1 MKHKLKFLRKSAL
14 ILAAAV
20 VVVVGIVLL
29 SSSLLSGRAGVI
41 TDGTQA
47 VSSPVQRA
55 IGSVVNWL
63 EGVYGYLYKYDA
75 LVAENE
81 QLKAELAAAQE
92 QARAGQD
99 AIDENNR
106 LRDLLGFSQTHP
118 DLVKTDAKITE
129 WSPDNWSSSF
139 TISKG
144 SDDGVAVG
152 NCVIDE
158 QGNLCGQVAELGAN
172 WARVRTVIDVKTA
185 VGVLVGEGGN
195 AAMVVGDFALMNEG
209 RIKLTYTTEGT
220 QLLPGDTI
228 LTSGRGEYF
237 PAGLVVGTIDE
248 VRQEA
253 GGQTIFGVVKPACD
267 FGTLSQV
274 FVITSFS
281 NAN

>member
-1 MKHKLKFLRKSAL
+1 MKHKFKSLRKGAL

-29 SSSLLSGRAGVI
+29 SGHLLAGRAGVVS
-41 TDGTQA
+41 DGAQA
-47 VSSPVQRA
+47 VSSPIQRA
-55 IGSVVNWL
+55 IGSAVDWL
-63 EGVYGYLYKYDA
+63 ESVYGYLYKYDA
-75 LVAENE
+75 LVAEN
-81 QLKAELAAAQE
+81 AELKKELADAQT

-106 LRDLLGFSQTHP
+106 LRGLLGFSQKHT
-118 DLVKTDAKITE
+118 DFEYADAKITE

-139 TISKG
+139 TISAG

-152 NCVIDE
+152 DCVIDE
-158 QGNLCGQVAELGAN
+158 QGNLCGQVAELGTR
-172 WARVRTVIDVKTA
+172 WARVRTVIDVNTA

-195 AAMVVGDFALMNEG
+195 AAMVKGDFALMNQG
-209 RIKLTYTTEGT
+209 RIKLTYLTEGT

-228 LTSGRGEYF
+228 LSSGRGEYF
-237 PAGLVVGTIDE
+237 PPGLVIGTIEE

-253 GGQTIFGVVKPACD
+253 GGQTIYGVVKPACD

-274 FVITSFS
+274 FVIKSF
-281 NAN
+281 NVGG

>member
-1 MKHKLKFLRKSAL
+1 MKHKMKSLRKGAL
-14 ILAAAV
+14 ILAAAI

-29 SSSLLSGRAGVI
+29 SARLLAGKAGVVS
-41 TDGTQA
+41 DGTQA

-55 IGSVVNWL
+55 VGSAVDWL
-63 EGVYGYLYKYDA
+63 ESVYGYLYKYDA

-81 QLKAELAAAQE
+81 ELKKELADSQE
-92 QARAGQD
+92 QARAGQE

-106 LRDLLGFSQTHP
+106 LRNFLGFAQKHTDFQT
-118 DLVKTDAKITE
+118 TDAKITE

-139 TISKG
+139 LISKG
-144 SDDGVAVG
+144 SNDGVAVG
-152 NCVIDE
+152 DCVVTD
-158 QGNLCGQVAELGAN
+158 QGFLCGQVSELGTS
-172 WARVRTVIDVKTA
+172 WARVRTIIDVNIA

-195 AAMVVGDFALMNEG
+195 AAMVKGDFALMNEG
-209 RIKLTYTTEGT
+209 RIMLTYLTEGT

-237 PAGLVVGTIDE
+237 PAGLVIGTIDE

-253 GGQTIFGVVKPACD
+253 GGQTIFGVVKPSCD

-274 FVITSFS
+274 FVITKFD
-281 NAN
+281 NGG